1 MGDLNRRMATAAR
14 QAVHNRNYRRARDRA
29 LAKLSHLYPD
39 TYKQLLGIEKAI
51 DEQEG
56 KSWIDITGATRVAI
70 STSAPSRDTT
80 DTRETRETSSQARN
94 DEGEA

>member
-1 MGDLNRRMATAAR
+1 MGVERRIESALR
-14 QAVHNRNYRRARDRA
+14 QAVHYRNYRRARERA

-70 STSAPSRDTT
+70 SAGAPSGDTT
-80 DTRETRETSSQARN
+80 ATTEAGVSTIN
-94 DEGEA
+94 NGGEA

>member
-1 MGDLNRRMATAAR
+1 MGVEQRIESALR
-14 QAVHNRNYRRARDRA
+14 QAVHYRNYRRARERA

-56 KSWIDITGATRVAI
+56 KSWIDISGATRMGI
-70 STSAPSRDTT
+70 RTRTPSRDTAS
-80 DTRETRETSSQARN
+80 TRETGSQTSN
-94 DEGEA
+94 DGGKA

>member
-1 MGDLNRRMATAAR
+1 MGDLNRRMATAAK

-29 LAKLSHLYPD
+29 MTKLAHLYPD

-56 KSWIDITGATRVAI
+56 KNWIDLTGPVGLAA
-70 STSAPSRDTT
+70 STSAPSRDIT
-80 DTRETRETSSQARN
+80 DTRKTVSSSQASN
-94 DEGEA
+94 DGGEA

>member
-1 MGDLNRRMATAAR
+1 MTVERRIESALK
-14 QAVHNRNYRRARDRA
+14 QAVHYRNYRRARERA

-80 DTRETRETSSQARN
+80 DTREARASASASN
-94 DEGEA
+94 DGGEA

>member
-1 MGDLNRRMATAAR
+1 MTVERRIESALK
-14 QAVHNRNYRRARDRA
+14 QAVHYRNYRRARERA

-56 KSWIDITGATRVAI
+56 KKWIDITGATAMVIGA
-70 STSAPSRDTT
+70 SAPSRDLTATT
-80 DTRETRETSSQARN
+80 KAGVSTSN
-94 DEGEA
+94 DGGKA

>member
-29 LAKLSHLYPD
+29 MTKLAHLYPD

-56 KSWIDITGATRVAI
+56 KSWIDLNGNSRMAS
-70 STSAPSRDTT
+70 STSTSSRDITN
-80 DTRETRETSSQARN
+80 TRETVDSSQASN
-94 DEGEA
+94 NGGEA

>member
-1 MGDLNRRMATAAR
+1 MTVERRIESALK
-14 QAVHNRNYRRARDRA
+14 QAVHYRNYRRARERA

-56 KSWIDITGATRVAI
+56 KKWIDITGATRVAI

-80 DTRETRETSSQARN
+80 DTREARASASTSN
-94 DEGEA
+94 NGGEA

>member
-1 MGDLNRRMATAAR
+1 MTVERRIESALK
-14 QAVHNRNYRRARDRA
+14 QAVHYRNYRRARERA
-29 LAKLSHLYPD
+29 LSKLSHLYPD

-56 KSWIDITGATRVAI
+56 KKWIDITGATTMAI

-80 DTRETRETSSQARN
+80 DTREARASASASN
-94 DEGEA
+94 DGGEA

>member
-1 MGDLNRRMATAAR
+1 MATAIN
-14 QAVHNRNYRRARDRA
+14 QAVNNRNYRRARDRA

-56 KSWIDITGATRVAI
+56 KNWIDLSGSTRMVA
-70 STSAPSRDTT
+70 STSTSHGELTSTQT
-80 DTRETRETSSQARN
+80 DSKEN
-94 DEGEA
+94 YDGGEA

>member
-1 MGDLNRRMATAAR
+1 MGVEQRIESALK
-14 QAVHNRNYRRARDRA
+14 QAVHYRNYRRARERA

-56 KSWIDITGATRVAI
+56 KSWIDITGATRVAL
-70 STSAPSRDTT
+70 STSTPDWHTT
-80 DTRETRETSSQARN
+80 NTQEAGANARN
-94 DEGEA
+94 NGGEA

>member
-1 MGDLNRRMATAAR
+1 MTVERRIESALK
-14 QAVHNRNYRRARDRA
+14 QAVHYRNYRRARERA

-56 KSWIDITGATRVAI
+56 KNWVDLTGPVGVAS
-70 STSAPSRDTT
+70 STSTSSRDLT
-80 DTRETRETSSQARN
+80 DTRETVGSSQTSNQR
-94 DEGEA
+94 GEA

>member
-1 MGDLNRRMATAAR
+1 MGVERRMATAAR
-14 QAVHNRNYRRARDRA
+14 QAVHLRNYRRARDRA

-70 STSAPSRDTT
+70 STSTPDWHTT
-80 DTRETRETSSQARN
+80 DTQDAGASTSDN
-94 DEGEA
+94 GGEA

>member
-1 MGDLNRRMATAAR
+1 MGVEQRIESALR
-14 QAVHNRNYRRARDRA
+14 QAVHYRNYRRARERA

-56 KSWIDITGATRVAI
+56 KSWIDITGATRLVTGAR
-70 STSAPSRDTT
+70 TPSGDTT
-80 DTRETRETSSQARN
+80 ATTEAGVSASN
-94 DEGEA
+94 DGGKA

>member
-1 MGDLNRRMATAAR
+1 MTVERRIESALR
-14 QAVHNRNYRRARDRA
+14 QAVHYRNYRRARERA

-56 KSWIDITGATRVAI
+56 KNWIDLTGPVGVASSTGA
-70 STSAPSRDTT
+70 PSGDIT
-80 DTRETRETSSQARN
+80 DTRETVGSSQASN
-94 DEGEA
+94 DGGKA

>member
-1 MGDLNRRMATAAR
+1 MSVERRIESALK
-14 QAVHNRNYRRARDRA
+14 QAVHYRNYRRARERA

-56 KSWIDITGATRVAI
+56 KKWIDITGATRVAI

-80 DTRETRETSSQARN
+80 DTREARASASTSN
-94 DEGEA
+94 DGGEA

>member
-1 MGDLNRRMATAAR
+1 MGDVNRRMATAAR

-29 LAKLSHLYPD
+29 MTKLAHLYPD

-56 KSWIDITGATRVAI
+56 KNWIDITGATRMAI
-70 STSAPSRDTT
+70 SAGASSRDLT
-80 DTRETRETSSQARN
+80 DTTKARVSTSN
-94 DEGEA
+94 DGGEA

>member
-1 MGDLNRRMATAAR
+1 MTVERRIESALK
-14 QAVHNRNYRRARDRA
+14 QAVHYRNYRRARERA

-56 KSWIDITGATRVAI
+56 KSWIDITGANRMVASAGAPSWDTTGTQETRA
-70 STSAPSRDTT
+70 STS
-80 DTRETRETSSQARN
+80 N
-94 DEGEA
+94 DGGEA